1 MRVRIPSG
9 PFSQWY
15 EEKFRLRREGR
26 DISSSNLTLVRCSP
40 ILSWTECP
48 TLRFFAN
55 GPALAGPFV
64 FSEQVSADLAY
75 GALTTVKDIGW
86 ALTAVGLPKGASA
99 PVALSILKPT
109 IALFFPSTA
118 NRNRPEGSMVGP
130 PKTELEAKGEPA
142 IGVSAPEFPFR
153 GSKKV
158 VR

>member
-1 MRVRIPSG
+1 M
-9 PFSQWY
+9 
-15 EEKFRLRREGR
+15 
-26 DISSSNLTLVRCSP
+26 
-40 ILSWTECP
+40 
-48 TLRFFAN
+48 
-55 GPALAGPFV
+55 

-75 GALTTVKDIGW
+75 GALTTVRDIGW

-142 IGVSAPEFPFR
+142 IGVSAPEFASTLKPSIPPADAEAYKNFPD
-153 GSKKV
+153 GSKAPP
-158 VR
+158 